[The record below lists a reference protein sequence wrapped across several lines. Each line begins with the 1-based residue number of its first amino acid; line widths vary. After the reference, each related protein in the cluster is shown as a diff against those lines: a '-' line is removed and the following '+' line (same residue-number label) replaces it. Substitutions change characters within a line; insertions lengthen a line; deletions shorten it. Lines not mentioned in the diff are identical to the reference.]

1 MKRYSSSPPVEVT
14 LDGHQVSTEAHRFTP
29 SLGLQE
35 IVNELGLDDVGQLT
49 HALAENLIYTPGVCA
64 KCRAVHMV
72 VQPLDTHADC
82 DNCGSAEVRSALV
95 LMESLHAQK

>member
-1 MKRYSSSPPVEVT
+1 MRKYSNSVPAEVT

-29 SLGLQE
+29 SIGLQE
-35 IVNELGLDDVGQLT
+35 IANELGLEDVGQLT

-64 KCRAVHMV
+64 KCRAVHFV

-82 DNCGSAEVRSALV
+82 DNCGSAEVRSAIIL
-95 LMESLHAQK
+95 LEALYAR